1 MNVEQIIPKLSGNL
15 AATLTT
21 SSKNLNRFAVMII
34 EGKDCRIIALPP
46 SGLGSSVMVKES
58 EPLRK
63 MVSHVLGIPYFAL
76 KAVGQYQKSMD
87 QIEGELEEKGVSIAI
102 MPIKG
107 ECKYFELDKAKS
119 IQGQIKD
126 HVTGKTYKDF
136 SELLKELV

>member
-102 MPIKG
+102 MPKG
-107 ECKYFELDKAKS
+107 NASILSWGSNKRPRCKYFELKKAR
-119 IQGQIKD
+119 
-126 HVTGKTYKDF
+126 
-136 SELLKELV
+136 